1 MLKNICIVDHCPKAS
16 GHHGNIIHGSVR
28 RNRMNLCPL
37 KLIPFVPDIIFNIE
51 VGCVWESSMRTEQ
64 KNQKR
69 LSKSWK
75 EYRFHFQTAAL
86 FLAES
91 TQRWYVLEVKFISKV
106 KQIPRIFHAS
116 PSKTWLAHSKFLGIY

>member
-64 KNQKR
+64 KTKR
-69 LSKSWK
+69 DC
-75 EYRFHFQTAAL
+75 ER
-86 FLAES
+86 AERS
-91 TQRWYVLEVKFISKV
+91 IDFISKLWHY
-106 KQIPRIFHAS
+106 F
-116 PSKTWLAHSKFLGIY
+116 